1 MLWGLLPLYL
11 VLLVPATPWEVFGL
25 RIVWANLFCLL
36 VLALM
41 RDWSWFS
48 GLVRSPKTLLAL
60 ALAAGCISINWG
72 VYIYAVATQRAAEG
86 ALGYFLNPLVSVAL
100 GVIVLG
106 ERLRRLQW
114 LAVAIAAVAGAY
126 LAVVTGGIP
135 WISIVL
141 AAAFSVYGLIKK
153 RTQISLAPIPSLW
166 VETTVLLPGG
176 LGLLFW
182 LQTST
187 GLVWP
192 MAGWLHTLL
201 IIGLG
206 PITAIPLL
214 LFARAAQTLKLATL
228 GMLQFIAPTLQLLV
242 AVLVLH
248 EPVSGHRWLAFA
260 LVWISLALLTW
271 DALAHQPRLANGKT
285 DRLDAHTHTT

>member
-1 MLWGLLPLYL
+1 
-11 VLLVPATPWEVFGL
+11 
-25 RIVWANLFCLL
+25 
-36 VLALM
+36 
-41 RDWSWFS
+41 
-48 GLVRSPKTLLAL
+48 
-60 ALAAGCISINWG
+60 
-72 VYIYAVATQRAAEG
+72 
-86 ALGYFLNPLVSVAL
+86 
-100 GVIVLG
+100 
-106 ERLRRLQW
+106 
-114 LAVAIAAVAGAY
+114 
-126 LAVVTGGIP
+126 
-135 WISIVL
+135 
-141 AAAFSVYGLIKK
+141 
-153 RTQISLAPIPSLW
+153 
-166 VETTVLLPGG
+166 
-176 LGLLFW
+176 
-182 LQTST
+182 
-187 GLVWP
+187 